1 MSIWKRV
8 LYAAGAAGAAGS
20 MGLVPTARVGTEL
33 GASRP
38 ARSGVGMGI
47 KSRQISDRSVSTH
60 SPCAY
65 DERKHLQ
72 AAGCIAH
79 DGKDTDQSDIELASL
94 GNVP

>member
-33 GASRP
+33 VASRP
-38 ARSGVGMGI
+38 ARSGEDMGL
-47 KSRQISDRSVSTH
+47 KSRQLSDRSVSTH

-65 DERKHLQ
+65 DELEGLRDT
-72 AAGCIAH
+72 GCIAY
-79 DGKDTDQSDIELASL
+79 DGKDTDQSDIGLASL
-94 GNVP
+94 GSVP